1 MSEKILFVDDEP
13 NVLATYKRHLRKQF
27 QLETATSGKQGL
39 EAIDSRGPFA
49 VIVADLRMPGM
60 DGIQFLAEARERAPD
75 SVLMMLTGYA
85 DVQTALKAVNEG
97 VFFRFLI
104 KPVQLETLV
113 KALEA
118 GIARYQLVTA
128 ERELLEKTLK
138 GSIEVLTE
146 ILGMVN
152 PAAFGRATRIK
163 HYVSDIA
170 VQLQLPDLWQL
181 EMAAML
187 SQIGC
192 ITVPPDIL
200 DKMYAGESLT
210 GDEQELF
217 SSHPSV
223 GSSLVANIPR
233 LKPIARMIKAQQLP
247 FKSYVVQQSLAQ
259 ERGIDLGA
267 QILKVAL
274 DLDQLVVGGLSP
286 KAALDELHR
295 RPDEYNPEVV
305 TALSQAKGFTA
316 SFFIE

>member
-1 MSEKILFVDDEP
+1 MSEKILFIDDEP

-27 QLETATSGKQGL
+27 HIETATSGEEGL
-39 EAIDSRGPFA
+39 EAIDRQGPFA
-49 VIVADLRMPGM
+49 VIVSDLRMPGM
-60 DGIQFLAEARERAPD
+60 DGVEFLAEAKERAPD
-75 SVLMMLTGYA
+75 SVRIMLTGYA
-85 DVQTALKAVNEG
+85 DVETALEAVNEG

-104 KPVQLETLV
+104 KPCQLETLV

-138 GSIEVLTE
+138 GCIEVLTE

-152 PAAFGRATRIK
+152 PVAFSRATRIK
-163 HYVSDIA
+163 HYVRDIA
-170 VQLQLPDLWQL
+170 VQLQLSNLWQL
-181 EMAAML
+181 EVAAML

-192 ITVPPDIL
+192 IILPADIL

-210 GDEQELF
+210 EDEQELF

-223 GSSLVANIPR
+223 GSNLVANIPR
-233 LKPIARMIKAQQLP
+233 LEPIASMIERQQESFRAQLLLP
-247 FKSYVVQQSLAQ
+247 ETSPEYTVV
-259 ERGIDLGA
+259 LGS

-286 KAALDELHR
+286 KAALAELHKQ
-295 RPDEYNPEVV
+295 PDEYNPEVV
-305 TALSQAKGFTA
+305 AALSQAKGYTA
-316 SFFIE
+316 SLFR

>member
-1 MSEKILFVDDEP
+1 MNEKILFVDDEP

-27 QLETATSGKQGL
+27 HLETATSEEEGL
-39 EAIDSRGPFA
+39 EAIDKEGPFA
-49 VIVADLRMPGM
+49 VIVSDLRMPGM
-60 DGIQFLAEARERAPD
+60 DGIQFLAEAKERAPD

-85 DVQTALKAVNEG
+85 DVETALEAMNKG

-104 KPVQLETLV
+104 KPVQLEILV

-118 GIARYQLVTA
+118 GIERYQLVIS
-128 ERELLEKTLK
+128 EKELLEKTLK
-138 GSIEVLTE
+138 DSIEVLTE

-170 VQLQLPDLWQL
+170 VQLQLPNLWQL

-192 ITVPPDIL
+192 ITVSPDIL
-200 DKMYAGESLT
+200 DKMYAGEPLT
-210 GDEQELF
+210 EDEQVLF

-233 LKPIARMIKAQQLP
+233 LEPIAQMIERQQEPFGGQLLP
-247 FKSYVVQQSLAQ
+247 LKGTPEHTIV
-259 ERGIDLGA
+259 LGA

-286 KAALDELHR
+286 KAALTALR
-295 RPDEYNPEVV
+295 KRPDEYNPGVV
-305 TALSQAKGFTA
+305 AALSQAKGLTA